1 MQVLEKIAE
10 VIYEGDTAKTIEY
23 AKEAIA
29 EGLEPDVII
38 NDGGVKGLDKL
49 GEDFDNLEVFLP
61 ELMLGAESMKALIA
75 EMAPLLEAKGESA
88 YKGTVVIGCAKG
100 DLHDIGM
107 NLVAT
112 QLAINGFKIFNMGT
126 DVGVGEYIDKAKE
139 VDADIIAISSLM
151 TTSAYYQEML
161 VERLKV
167 EELRDRFKV
176 VVGGGPITPAWTKK
190 IGADGYSRTSN
201 LSVGLCTELV
211 STDADTQSEP
221 LLYE

>member
-1 MQVLEKIAE
+1 MEVLEKIAQ
-10 VIYEGDTAKTIEY
+10 VIYEGDTEKTIEY
-23 AKEAIA
+23 AKQAVA
-29 EGLEPDVII
+29 EGLDPNVII

-75 EMAPLLEAKGESA
+75 EMAPLLEAQGESA

-139 VDADIIAISSLM
+139 VDANIIAVSSLM
-151 TTSAYYQEML
+151 TTSAYYQEEL
-161 VERLKV
+161 VSRLSV
-167 EELRDRFKV
+167 EGLRDKYKV
-176 VVGGGPITPAWTKK
+176 VVGGGPITPTWTKK

-201 LSVGLCTELV
+201 LAVDLCIDLVG
-211 STDADTQSEP
+211 TDANTQQEP
-221 LLYE
+221 LIYE

>member
-10 VIYEGDTAKTIEY
+10 VIYEGDTEKTIKY
-23 AKEAIA
+23 AKEAVA
-29 EGLEPDVII
+29 QGLGPDVII
-38 NDGGVKGLDKL
+38 TQGGVAGLDKL

-161 VERLKV
+161 IDRLKV
-167 EELRDRFKV
+167 EDLRDRFKV
-176 VVGGGPITPAWTKK
+176 VVGGGPITPTWTKK

-201 LSVGLCTELV
+201 LSVGLCIELL